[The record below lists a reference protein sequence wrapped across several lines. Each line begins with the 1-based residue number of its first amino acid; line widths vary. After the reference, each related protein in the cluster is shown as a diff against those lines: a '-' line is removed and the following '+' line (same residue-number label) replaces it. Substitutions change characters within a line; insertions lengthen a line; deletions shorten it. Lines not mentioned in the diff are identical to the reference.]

1 MNEHHYKAFISY
13 NHNPRDSRITRHL
26 QSKLENFR
34 IPKEL
39 RKGKD
44 SKGVGRVFL
53 DKGELEVAGD
63 LDEKILW
70 ALEHSEFLIVICSP
84 ESKESPWVHKE
95 IEYFLQFHEKD
106 NVLTVVTEGEPKDV
120 LPEILLQREVVA
132 DTGERFVIPQEPL
145 ACDYRGPIRKAEKEE
160 LPRLVAALIHCR
172 YDDLMQRQRSYRM
185 KRMIAVLTSAA
196 AAFALLAGYM
206 IWSNVQINE
215 NYLASLKEQSH
226 SLALQS
232 EEALQK
238 GDRIK
243 AIEYALEALPTEEQ
257 ERPVVSDAVY
267 ALSEAIDLYNTP
279 EEETISA
286 VRTYGTY
293 ERIRAVKVSN
303 DEPILAMI
311 VKDGALSIRNTET
324 GAHIGKEYIKKKL
337 KGKELITAV
346 FADHG
351 RLVLFYPDAI
361 IMYDCLKEKEVW
373 SAQLDCKPASID
385 PVISGDSTVCF
396 AASAGE
402 GTAAIVQIDL
412 DSGKELAR
420 TKLPAEDYPD
430 VEQIAASEDGR
441 WVAGWYTYL
450 GAAED
455 MLFMIDTVSGEI
467 TDLGTRDSV
476 SSMMFTEQG
485 QLIICGEAAR
495 LSELDMAQYDLADLE
510 GYAGRSVFT
519 TEKERTVVI
528 ESIDAQKQEALW
540 RSEFT
545 ESFSGFPRVDLEGS
559 EGLFPGQVVC
569 SFGNCMKA
577 FDQEGRETMACD
589 FASPIRAFWKPGKN
603 TRKNALRGILLDGQL
618 GVYDTKE
625 HEMVTQNN
633 IFLSPVYEAYIQDK
647 QIFIQYTEAGSIS
660 TGDTLIQYAYRG
672 RDPRWESF
680 KDSLSA
686 GDGDAGA
693 LSFED
698 AFIEYAH
705 LNRDFRIQRRQ
716 ADTGK
721 IVWKKTY
728 SMDDYDFGTCLGAA
742 GDTLWFDGN
751 ETVVHGE
758 VCRGMIR
765 IDLNNGALKQTTY
778 SLDDKPAANYFPENH
793 SLMETANGFLYVSDL
808 SSTNTEG
815 GAFRMLAKV
824 DPEEGTIKSRP
835 LEFGDMNSV
844 ICAEPG
850 GEAIFLFDGRKIRKE
865 RPDGEELFE
874 VNAEECAPRGMGV
887 SPDGD
892 LIICGNADGQTIVYR
907 YLTKNGKL
915 ISKAAVPE
923 DVGTE
928 KATTFSLQALPGGET
943 LIGMDKQGYLI
954 GGEDW
959 GVLSKVQSFMAYNEE
974 KQQFFLR
981 GDEGSGHIPYCSLPE
996 MIKRGQEEV
1005 GR

>member
-44 SKGVGRVFL
+44 TKGVGRVFL

-324 GAHIGKEYIKKKL
+324 SPG
-337 KGKELITAV
+337 
-346 FADHG
+346 
-351 RLVLFYPDAI
+351 LFQNA
-361 IMYDCLKEKEVW
+361 C
-373 SAQLDCKPASID
+373 
-385 PVISGDSTVCF
+385 ISPPRPPG
-396 AASAGE
+396 G
-402 GTAAIVQIDL
+402 
-412 DSGKELAR
+412 
-420 TKLPAEDYPD
+420 
-430 VEQIAASEDGR
+430 IAA
-441 WVAGWYTYL
+441 
-450 GAAED
+450 
-455 MLFMIDTVSGEI
+455 
-467 TDLGTRDSV
+467 
-476 SSMMFTEQG
+476 
-485 QLIICGEAAR
+485 EAA
-495 LSELDMAQYDLADLE
+495 
-510 GYAGRSVFT
+510 
-519 TEKERTVVI
+519 
-528 ESIDAQKQEALW
+528 
-540 RSEFT
+540 
-545 ESFSGFPRVDLEGS
+545 
-559 EGLFPGQVVC
+559 
-569 SFGNCMKA
+569 
-577 FDQEGRETMACD
+577 
-589 FASPIRAFWKPGKN
+589 
-603 TRKNALRGILLDGQL
+603 
-618 GVYDTKE
+618 
-625 HEMVTQNN
+625 
-633 IFLSPVYEAYIQDK
+633 
-647 QIFIQYTEAGSIS
+647 
-660 TGDTLIQYAYRG
+660 
-672 RDPRWESF
+672 
-680 KDSLSA
+680 
-686 GDGDAGA
+686 
-693 LSFED
+693 
-698 AFIEYAH
+698 
-705 LNRDFRIQRRQ
+705 
-716 ADTGK
+716 
-721 IVWKKTY
+721 
-728 SMDDYDFGTCLGAA
+728 
-742 GDTLWFDGN
+742 
-751 ETVVHGE
+751 
-758 VCRGMIR
+758 
-765 IDLNNGALKQTTY
+765 
-778 SLDDKPAANYFPENH
+778 
-793 SLMETANGFLYVSDL
+793 
-808 SSTNTEG
+808 
-815 GAFRMLAKV
+815 
-824 DPEEGTIKSRP
+824 
-835 LEFGDMNSV
+835 
-844 ICAEPG
+844 
-850 GEAIFLFDGRKIRKE
+850 
-865 RPDGEELFE
+865 
-874 VNAEECAPRGMGV
+874 AP
-887 SPDGD
+887 
-892 LIICGNADGQTIVYR
+892 
-907 YLTKNGKL
+907 
-915 ISKAAVPE
+915 
-923 DVGTE
+923 
-928 KATTFSLQALPGGET
+928 
-943 LIGMDKQGYLI
+943 
-954 GGEDW
+954 
-959 GVLSKVQSFMAYNEE
+959 
-974 KQQFFLR
+974 
-981 GDEGSGHIPYCSLPE
+981 
-996 MIKRGQEEV
+996 
-1005 GR
+1005 